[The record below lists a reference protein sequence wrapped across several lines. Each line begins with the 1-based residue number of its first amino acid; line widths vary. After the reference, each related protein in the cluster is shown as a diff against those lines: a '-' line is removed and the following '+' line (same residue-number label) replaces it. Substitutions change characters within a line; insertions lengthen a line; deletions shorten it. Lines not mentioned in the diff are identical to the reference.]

1 MYTTKDNI
9 SMVSLTV
16 ADILQLHIFRT
27 ASVLTGSRG
36 LSNTVTGITT
46 ADDPD
51 LVHWLR
57 GGEMLII
64 SLRDYDQHAFSNQH
78 YLDELSQKQIS
89 ALIIKTTKPDEKLP
103 DSLIES
109 GSSLSI
115 PVIGLSPDVRFID
128 VISSVMNE
136 IQKNKN
142 KYYTDIQND
151 MTHRLAS
158 GANEQD
164 LLDMLARYIP
174 VHVTFSKTDQS
185 LTLSSQSEGFD
196 PSSAIADRIRLPIMS
211 MGEVSG
217 YLEAVS
223 NRFFDENLEQLLKAA
238 ANLLAILSLKK
249 YYIAEIE
256 QKYIAAFLNDLFKGT
271 MTSKQ
276 LEERALGYGLHKDD
290 SFLIVLI
297 DLESQNMAGNLQEA
311 LMDLAHKLPKNGY
324 YFMIHDTHMH
334 IMFHSSKEISAAGI
348 QADIS
353 KTMTELEQ
361 IINRRY
367 HGISFYAGISEL
379 TCDISQ
385 VPLKI
390 QEARDALQ
398 FGHAFHNNIVKYKD
412 LGVLRILA
420 AYSHS
425 ENFEQIIPPAVQK
438 LANYDKANNTQ
449 YLETLD
455 SLLGNNLNLSKTAKQ
470 LFIHYK
476 TMLHRMNRICEI
488 AEISLDD
495 RQTRL
500 DMELGIK
507 LYMMLPK

>member
-151 MTHRLAS
+151 MTHWL
-158 GANEQD
+158 
-164 LLDMLARYIP
+164 P
-174 VHVTFSKTDQS
+174 V
-185 LTLSSQSEGFD
+185 LT
-196 PSSAIADRIRLPIMS
+196 
-211 MGEVSG
+211 
-217 YLEAVS
+217 
-223 NRFFDENLEQLLKAA
+223 
-238 ANLLAILSLKK
+238 
-249 YYIAEIE
+249 
-256 QKYIAAFLNDLFKGT
+256 
-271 MTSKQ
+271 
-276 LEERALGYGLHKDD
+276 
-290 SFLIVLI
+290 
-297 DLESQNMAGNLQEA
+297 
-311 LMDLAHKLPKNGY
+311 
-324 YFMIHDTHMH
+324 
-334 IMFHSSKEISAAGI
+334 
-348 QADIS
+348 
-353 KTMTELEQ
+353 
-361 IINRRY
+361 
-367 HGISFYAGISEL
+367 
-379 TCDISQ
+379 
-385 VPLKI
+385 
-390 QEARDALQ
+390 
-398 FGHAFHNNIVKYKD
+398 
-412 LGVLRILA
+412 
-420 AYSHS
+420 
-425 ENFEQIIPPAVQK
+425 
-438 LANYDKANNTQ
+438 
-449 YLETLD
+449 
-455 SLLGNNLNLSKTAKQ
+455 
-470 LFIHYK
+470 
-476 TMLHRMNRICEI
+476 NRIFWICWPDI
-488 AEISLDD
+488 FLHMS
-495 RQTRL
+495 RFQRL
-500 DMELGIK
+500 IRV
-507 LYMMLPK
+507 